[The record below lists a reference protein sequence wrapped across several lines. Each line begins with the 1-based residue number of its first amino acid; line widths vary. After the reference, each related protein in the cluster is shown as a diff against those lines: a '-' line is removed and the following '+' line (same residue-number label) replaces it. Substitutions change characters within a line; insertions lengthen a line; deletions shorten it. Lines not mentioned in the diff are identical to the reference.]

1 MSKFQSSNE
10 SPNNCYTI
18 NNFLNE
24 LKSVKSV
31 ENSFNEG
38 QNKSNNINQANSFL
52 RKNYYDLKNQYNDD
66 NSDESLKFK
75 IVNIKSEN
83 DELKFCLNSIIKI
96 IDKKFLKYSKIAN
109 INEQNIKNIKKE
121 TNNKTS
127 LIQSLN
133 EKIINLEKTLQILKE
148 NKDDLI
154 EDELNFKNNE
164 NNNINI
170 IKENN
175 LLKKEI
181 DEKENKIKKSKN
193 ELETRNELFIEINN
207 LKKEMINHKQTI
219 DRLNNDIVKKN
230 EIISNLK
237 TKLNSIDN
245 NSIEKDIEQLKMEL
259 KENNKNNELLNDD
272 IEKIKNSIILETS
285 NKLKMEEILKKTNDI
300 IKETNDTQKQMKEDY
315 DNTINS
321 LINKFENEISTN
333 IKIKK
338 KKDLEEENN
347 KLKNINKELN
357 AKIKEIYELNNN
369 YNKLLQNINA
379 IKEEN
384 RRLRNKNQIKM
395 NNNNNYNISTFKTNR
410 NVSLSDN
417 DIKDINLTLPN
428 HIMNNNSFYDIPNN
442 NLINNTSVT
451 INNEFKTS
459 PIVFDDYIYKKNFP
473 FNKMQK
479 DKESINNK
487 IESKYLNKN
496 DNDNKLPSLTSLII
510 SNENR
515 KLINYNEEGNIN
527 YKNNET
533 NVTGLKGGTINQN
546 FNLYKP
552 IQEGLLVFN
561 LANKIFSI
569 IVPEKYNEFWQ
580 EYQVEG
586 SLQYNTLEGLFIIN
600 AKNNQLY
607 YYSSKKNIFC
617 DLLTFKENHSYGCL
631 FLDNL
636 SKNIIAIGG
645 KYSKSVELFV
655 FESSKIEDLPDLSTH
670 RSKTTCCQVNNK
682 IYCLFGI
689 SEERPDE
696 SLIEYLDLD
705 DLKNGW
711 VEVNYINQASFK
723 LLTCMSCVNLNDAEL
738 LIIGGKLEDKNSNE
752 KLVYYNV
759 QSKELCEL
767 DKDLPE
773 SENRNYL
780 FTQNIMFNLFLN
792 GKIISF
798 INIDD
803 YNQVHIIDNELRY
816 DLYLSPNL

>member
-1 MSKFQSSNE
+1 
-10 SPNNCYTI
+10 
-18 NNFLNE
+18 
-24 LKSVKSV
+24 
-31 ENSFNEG
+31 
-38 QNKSNNINQANSFL
+38 
-52 RKNYYDLKNQYNDD
+52 
-66 NSDESLKFK
+66 
-75 IVNIKSEN
+75 
-83 DELKFCLNSIIKI
+83 
-96 IDKKFLKYSKIAN
+96 
-109 INEQNIKNIKKE
+109 
-121 TNNKTS
+121 
-127 LIQSLN
+127 
-133 EKIINLEKTLQILKE
+133 
-148 NKDDLI
+148 
-154 EDELNFKNNE
+154 
-164 NNNINI
+164 
-170 IKENN
+170 
-175 LLKKEI
+175 
-181 DEKENKIKKSKN
+181 
-193 ELETRNELFIEINN
+193 
-207 LKKEMINHKQTI
+207 
-219 DRLNNDIVKKN
+219 
-230 EIISNLK
+230 
-237 TKLNSIDN
+237 
-245 NSIEKDIEQLKMEL
+245 
-259 KENNKNNELLNDD
+259 
-272 IEKIKNSIILETS
+272 
-285 NKLKMEEILKKTNDI
+285 
-300 IKETNDTQKQMKEDY
+300 
-315 DNTINS
+315 
-321 LINKFENEISTN
+321 
-333 IKIKK
+333 
-338 KKDLEEENN
+338 
-347 KLKNINKELN
+347 
-357 AKIKEIYELNNN
+357 
-369 YNKLLQNINA
+369 
-379 IKEEN
+379 
-384 RRLRNKNQIKM
+384 
-395 NNNNNYNISTFKTNR
+395 
-410 NVSLSDN
+410 
-417 DIKDINLTLPN
+417 
-428 HIMNNNSFYDIPNN
+428 MNNNSFYDVPNN

-451 INNEFKTS
+451 INNELKIS
-459 PIVFDDYIYKKNFP
+459 PITIDDYIYKKNFP

-479 DKESINNK
+479 DKKNINKK
-487 IESKYLNKN
+487 IEKKILNKN
-496 DNDNKLPSLTSLII
+496 NNDNKLPSLTSLII

-533 NVTGLKGGTINQN
+533 NITSLKEGTINQN

-552 IQEGLLVFN
+552 IQEGLLSFN

-569 IVPEKYNEFWQ
+569 IVPEKYDEFWQ
-580 EYQVEG
+580 EFQVEG

-711 VEVNYINQASFK
+711 AEVNYVNQTSFK

-759 QSKELCEL
+759 QSKELYEL

-803 YNQVHIIDNELRY
+803 SNQVHIIDNELKY
-816 DLYLSPNL
+816 DLYLSPNLSNL